1 MCAIAGLNLS
11 FVTSPAAMNKNEL
24 AKVLGA
30 SLNYAEVRGFAGYD
44 PYDALNTSWKWLK
57 KGKWPPVL
65 AIQVMK
71 RNPINLRSLMGIK
84 PVQNAKGL
92 GLFLEALA
100 LLEKQNPGTY
110 REQIQELLLALK
122 SNATPGYSGTCWG
135 YPFDWASPVK
145 VLPAGS
151 PTIVATGFV
160 AKGLYEAAS
169 CGDFPLAEELLKGI
183 ELFIL
188 NDLPRFEDETGLC
201 ISYSTVKKDCCYNA
215 TMLAAGYFARLYK
228 LSGDEEHRTL
238 ATRIAEFV
246 VQRQQPD
253 GRWDYSVDLDTGKVR
268 VQTDFHQG
276 FILDSL
282 IETMQYLGERPK
294 PWVDAL
300 THGADFYFEQQFAIN
315 GRSYFRLPRRFPADV
330 HHQAQGIITAC
341 RLRNMGRD
349 ESDRA
354 HRMTA
359 WALKHLYDG
368 KGSFYYRYFAWF
380 TDKTRYMR
388 WGQAWMTLALALYHT
403 SYAQD
408 QPE

>member
-1 MCAIAGLNLS
+1 
-11 FVTSPAAMNKNEL
+11 MNKADTSAILKNAL
-24 AKVLGA
+24 QYA
-30 SLNYAEVRGFAGYD
+30 SGCKYAGYD
-44 PYDALNTSWKWLK
+44 PYDALNTSWSVLR

-71 RNPINLRSLMGIK
+71 RNPVNIRSLLGIK

-100 LLEKQNPGTY
+100 VLEKQNRGTY
-110 REQIQELLLALK
+110 GEQIKELLLALENT
-122 SNATPGYSGTCWG
+122 STPGYSGTCWG

-145 VLPAGS
+145 VLPTGS

-160 AKGLYEAAS
+160 AKGLYKAATL
-169 CGDFPLAEELLKGI
+169 GDFPLAEELFRGI
-183 ELFIL
+183 EPFIM

-215 TMLAAGYFARLYK
+215 TMLAAGYFARLYR
-228 LSGDEEHRTL
+228 LSSNESHRTL
-238 ATRIAEFV
+238 AMRIAEFV
-246 VQRQQPD
+246 VQRQHSD

-282 IETMQYLGERPK
+282 IETMQYLGERPQH
-294 PWVDAL
+294 WMEAL
-300 THGADFYFEQQFAIN
+300 TRGADFYFEQQFAIN
-315 GRSYFRLPRRFPADV
+315 GRSYFRLPRRFPTDV

-341 RLRNMGRD
+341 RLKNMGRD
-349 ESDRA
+349 ESDKA
-354 HRMTA
+354 HRMTD

-368 KGSFYYRYFAWF
+368 KGSFYYRHFAWF